1 MYLFAMY
8 DTYLLKDFILAVLNM
23 LTHEGRLANCAS
35 TGINLTNTYASTTLL
50 PYCYNILLHY
60 LLWMVTFNMIRSVL
74 HPSLIHRRGLH
85 LLLH

>member
-23 LTHEGRLANCAS
+23 LTHEGCLANCAS
-35 TGINLTNTYASTTLL
+35 TGINLTNKYATTLL

-60 LLWMVTFNMIRSVL
+60 VLRMVTFNMIRSVL
-74 HPSLIHRRGLH
+74 HPSLISLWF
-85 LLLH
+85 